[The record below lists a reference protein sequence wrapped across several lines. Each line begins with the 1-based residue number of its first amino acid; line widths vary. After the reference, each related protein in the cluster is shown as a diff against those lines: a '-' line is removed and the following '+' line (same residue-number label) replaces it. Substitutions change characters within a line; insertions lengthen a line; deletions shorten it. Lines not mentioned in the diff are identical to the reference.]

1 MLGAMSLA
9 PKRSPGTATLAD
21 LLAIPEERRRHEIID
36 GELVEKEAATGEHGT
51 TQTSVSALLNP
62 FFGSGKRG
70 GGNGPGGWW
79 FQSEVEL
86 LFEPREIYRP
96 DLIGWRKE
104 RTARPPTGTPITLRP
119 DWIGEILSTNRAHA
133 TVKKRRAYHR
143 AQVPHY
149 WLLDPGDLTLSVLR
163 WAPEGYV
170 IVLDAERHE
179 RVRPEPF
186 DAYEFLVA
194 EFFGEERAE

>member
-1 MLGAMSLA
+1 MA
-9 PKRSPGTATLAD
+9 ATLAD
-21 LLAIPEERRRHEIID
+21 LLAIPEERRWHEIVN
-36 GELVEKEAATGEHGT
+36 GELVQKTAPTGERGT
-51 TQTSVSALLNP
+51 AQNALSALLGP

-79 FQSEVEL
+79 FESEVEII
-86 LFEPREIYRP
+86 FEPREIYRP

-104 RTARPPTGTPITLRP
+104 RSARPPTGAPISLRP
-119 DWIGEILSTNRAHA
+119 DWIGEILSTNRAND

-149 WLLDPGDLTLSVLR
+149 WLLDPVDQTISVLP
-163 WAPEGYV
+163 WAAEGYV
-170 IVLDAERHE
+170 IVLDAERQE

-186 DAYEFLVA
+186 DAHEFLVA
-194 EFFGEERAE
+194 EFFGEERSE